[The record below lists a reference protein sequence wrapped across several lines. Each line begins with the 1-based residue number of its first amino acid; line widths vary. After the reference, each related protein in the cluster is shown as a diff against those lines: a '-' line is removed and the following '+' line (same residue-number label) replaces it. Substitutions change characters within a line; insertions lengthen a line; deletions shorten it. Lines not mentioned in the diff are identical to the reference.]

1 MAAKEA
7 TGKTAEAVYTVKNMD
22 SGCRDYPLAGGGTL
36 YLPARHKGA
45 EWPQIKESQISAV
58 LRKASARGHI
68 ALIKIENKE
77 E

>member
-1 MAAKEA
+1 MAAKET
-7 TGKTAEAVYTVKNMD
+7 TGKAAEAVYTVKNMD

-45 EWPQIKESQISAV
+45 AWPQVKESQISAA
-58 LRKASARGHI
+58 LRKAAERRHVV
-68 ALIKIENKE
+68 LIKADSKE